1 MLSDITL
8 LQILIANL
16 VVLAGACLQGVA
28 GYGIGT
34 LSAPLLFLVNP
45 VLIPGPL
52 VLNAT
57 LLNLLMLVRHRMGVS
72 VREVRL
78 AVGGGVVGTLLAAG
92 TLMVISPQGFELIFG
107 VLILL
112 AVTLSVGGWKP
123 RLNGRNS
130 VVAGAASTYMGT
142 ITAVGGPPIALIY
155 QNEKG
160 PLVRANMSAFFM
172 FASVLSIAALV
183 GSGYL
188 GLRELVL
195 FLATAPGVIAGFL
208 MSRWFVGRLPSSRLR
223 PIILGIA
230 AVAGAAALVRGVLS
244 TIGA

>member
-8 LQILIANL
+8 LQILVANL
-16 VVLAGACLQGVA
+16 VVLVGACLQGVA

-34 LSAPLLFLVNP
+34 LSAPLLFLINP

-52 VLNAT
+52 VMNAT
-57 LLNLLMLVRHRMGVS
+57 LLNLMMLVRHRTGVS

-78 AVGGGVVGTLLAAG
+78 AVGGGVLGTILAAG
-92 TLMVISPQGFELIFG
+92 TLLVISPEGFELVFG
-107 VLILL
+107 GLILL
-112 AVTLSVGGWKP
+112 AVALSAGGWKP

-130 VVAGAASTYMGT
+130 VMAGAASTYMGT

-160 PLVRANMSAFFM
+160 PLVRANLSAFFM

-188 GLRELVL
+188 GRAELLL
-195 FLATAPGVIAGFL
+195 FLATAPGVFLGFR

-223 PIILGIA
+223 PIILSIA
-230 AVAGAAALVRGVLS
+230 ALAGAAALVRGVLPFLA
-244 TIGA
+244 G

>member
-1 MLSDITL
+1 MLADMSL

-16 VVLAGACLQGVA
+16 VVLVGACLQGVA

-34 LSAPLLFLVNP
+34 LSAPLLFLVSP
-45 VLIPGPL
+45 VLVPGPL
-52 VLNAT
+52 VLNAV
-57 LLNLLMLVRHRMGVS
+57 LLNLLMLIRHRTAIR

-78 AVGGGVVGTLLAAG
+78 AVAGGLVGTVLAGGTLLV
-92 TLMVISPQGFELIFG
+92 LSPQGFELVFG

-112 AVTLSVGGWKP
+112 AVGLSVGGWKP

-142 ITAVGGPPIALIY
+142 ITAVGGPPIAMIY

-172 FASVLSIAALV
+172 FASLMSIVALI

-188 GLRELVL
+188 GLEELML
-195 FLATAPGVIAGFL
+195 FLATAPGVVIGFL
-208 MSRWFVGRLPSSRLR
+208 VSRWFVGRLPSARLR
-223 PIILGIA
+223 PIILAIA
-230 AVAGAAALVRGVLS
+230 GVAGAAALVRGVLA
-244 TIGA
+244 IL